1 MTPEFVQYMRSEN
14 KGIYVWT
21 VDDSTVM
28 NRMIDMNVDAIITN
42 NVTLGK
48 DVKRTNSG
56 ISGMLRRIRRQLLA
70 F

>member
-1 MTPEFVQYMRSEN
+1 
-14 KGIYVWT
+14 
-21 VDDSTVM
+21 M